1 MAAPWDAP
9 FECRN
14 QYADEEDPEPPKF
27 VDVPNRCLAED
38 YDPDELLGITHA
50 YAGQVAL
57 LDVCVGALVDHIQ
70 QGELAANTQVTLLSA
85 RGFPLGEHLRVGP
98 CDEALYSE
106 TVQIAWMMRFP
117 GGLGKLA
124 RSQALVQPADL
135 PGTLL
140 DCLEID
146 RGRLGSGRATS
157 LMEIIRGDVESI
169 RDCALLDAGAERAIR
184 TPAWYLRQ
192 PAGGAAEL
200 YSKPGDRWEV
210 NEVASLCGEIVT
222 GLQAALR
229 ETEQAGQDRQLPPL
243 AEALVTEID

>member
-1 MAAPWDAP
+1 ME
-9 FECRN
+9 FRN

-27 VDVPNRCLAED
+27 FDVPNRWLAED

-57 LDVCVGALVDHIQ
+57 LDVCVGALMDHIR
-70 QGELAANTQVTLLSA
+70 QGELAANTQLTLVSA

-117 GGLGKLA
+117 GGLGELA

-140 DCLEID
+140 DWLEID
-146 RGRLGSGRATS
+146 RSPLGSGRATS
-157 LMEIIRGDVESI
+157 LLEIIRGDAESI

-210 NEVASLCGEIVT
+210 NEVASLCGQSVT

-229 ETEQAGQDRQLPPL
+229 ETGQAGQESQLPPL
-243 AEALVTEID
+243 AEGLVKEID